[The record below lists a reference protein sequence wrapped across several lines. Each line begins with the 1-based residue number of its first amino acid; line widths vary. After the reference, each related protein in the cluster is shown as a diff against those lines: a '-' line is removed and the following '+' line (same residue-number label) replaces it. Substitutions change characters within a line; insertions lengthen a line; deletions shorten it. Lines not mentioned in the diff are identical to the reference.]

1 MALDLAEQPALLLLV
16 DRLYCAQQLR
26 LEAFCLGTVAQGLQV
41 FGEARAAK
49 SAAGV
54 DEVITDAR
62 VRADATAHHF
72 DVGPQVLGQVG
83 DFVDEGNFGG
93 QHAIGCVL
101 GQLGTARVHDHELFA
116 VAVERQVK
124 LA

>member
-16 DRLYCAQQLR
+16 DRFHRTQQLR
-26 LEAFCLGTVAQGLQV
+26 LEAFGLGAAAQGLQV
-41 FGEARAAK
+41 LGEARAAK
-49 SAAGV
+49 TAAGI
-54 DEVITDAR
+54 DEVVADAR

-72 DVGPQVLGQVG
+72 DVGAQVLGQVG
-83 DFVDEGNFGG
+83 DFVDEGNLGG